1 MATIR
6 NSISLQDRMTPVFRS
21 IIKSMDSTMRV
32 MRNLDKQANN
42 GVQSK
47 AYRAAQRDIKR
58 ANNELIKMQNH
69 LDRADR
75 SAGKLATTTNK
86 VATNMSRMRS
96 GGFNLTNLASG
107 LYLLKNIANT
117 LSDIMT
123 TPDTLG
129 SLEYR
134 LATYDTSKATGSQ
147 LFDASYL
154 AAMRSRSDLESTAS
168 LASRILISG
177 ATKGS
182 GAEAID
188 LAETLNKASFLG
200 GSSSA
205 ESQRALLQLSQALAS
220 GVLQG
225 DELRAIREQA
235 PGLTDTLAKGL
246 SSLAE
251 RGALPEKFIGTTVGD
266 LKALGSEGELTAE
279 RVIAAFKEMGD
290 YVDSTFENS
299 PKQFGQAMTG
309 ISNIWKRWLKLM
321 GQGDNALAKI
331 NDRAWKLMEWFASE
345 SGEDFMT
352 GLAKGLNAIVDIV
365 FGVVDSIGSLIDKFN
380 NLQSSSNI
388 LQAALVALAVVGAAA
403 AVFLAGKWIASWIAM
418 LWPVLLAVAVVGVLI
433 YALLEAGYTTAE
445 IVGAICGAFV
455 FTAYLLYDLIV
466 WIITVV
472 YWAIALVWDGIVALA
487 YIISVLIVGIVAAII
502 LAVQSVVQLILWVIT
517 TIWAAIVTIYNVL
530 FTIIKGA
537 WGVIKA
543 AIVSVYA
550 LFVDLGK
557 GVLTILQSIASAI
570 DWVFGSNL
578 ADTIGGWISGLDQ
591 SVADLDK
598 ALDPLGEFEDIGAQW
613 SVSYENLGDM
623 YSGQGAYDDWN
634 IIDNMSDVWNGS
646 GSLMEGIG
654 QVGESIMLDPTALD
668 SWALGNTVN
677 PMNGWNTGYT
687 FGSGLIDDVSAMNT
701 DFGLSGTSEIEDLM
715 NTIATDG
722 LGVDGGNLDSV
733 GSISSDVDISDED
746 LKLLREMTARDFLL
760 NVQTVTPQATITFG
774 DVRETADID
783 QIMEVIQDMVDEEL
797 ATSLVVE

>member
-75 SAGKLATTTNK
+75 TAGKLATTTNK

-117 LSDIMT
+117 LSDIME

-134 LATYDTSKATGSQ
+134 LGTYDTTKATGSQ

-154 AAMRSRSDLESTAS
+154 AAMRSRSDLESTAG

-177 ATKGS
+177 ATNGN

-251 RGALPEKFIGTTVGD
+251 KGALPEKFIGTTMGD
-266 LKALGSEGELTAE
+266 LKSLGSEGELTAD
-279 RVIAAFKEMGD
+279 RVIAAFREMGD
-290 YVDSTFENS
+290 YVDTTFENS

-309 ISNIWKRWLKLM
+309 IGNIWKRWLKLM

-331 NDRAWKLMEWFASE
+331 NDRAWKLMEWFASD
-345 SGEDFMT
+345 SGEKFFMN
-352 GLAKGLNAIVDIV
+352 LAKGFN
-365 FGVVDSIGSLIDKFN
+365 FVVDCIFAVIDWTGRLIDKFN
-380 NLQSSSNI
+380 NLENSSNI
-388 LQAALVALAVVGAAA
+388 LKAALFALAIVGAAA
-403 AVFLAGKWIASWIAM
+403 AVFLAGKWIASWISM
-418 LWPVLLAVAVVGVLI
+418 LWPVLLAVAVVGILI
-433 YALLEAGYTTAE
+433 YALYEAGYTTSE
-445 IVGAICGAFV
+445 IVGGICGAFAFMGYV
-455 FTAYLLYDLIV
+455 LYDIIIWL
-466 WIITVV
+466 ITVV
-472 YWAIALVWDGIVALA
+472 YWAISLVWDGLVGLA
-487 YIISVLIVGIVAAII
+487 YIVTVLVISIVTLII
-502 LAVQSVVQLILWVIT
+502 LALQSVVQIALWVIT
-517 TIWAAIVTIYNVL
+517 TLWAGLVTLYNILYTIV
-530 FTIIKGA
+530 KSA
-537 WGVIKA
+537 WGILKA
-543 AIVSVYA
+543 SIVSVYA
-550 LFVDLGK
+550 LFVGLGE
-557 GVLTILQSIASAI
+557 GVLGILYGIASAI
-570 DWVFGSNL
+570 DWIFGSNL
-578 ADTIGGWISGLDQ
+578 ADAVGGWMSGLGK
-591 SVADLDK
+591 SVKELENT
-598 ALDPLGEFEDIGAQW
+598 LDPLGEFEDIGAQW
-613 SVSYENLGDM
+613 SVSYGELGDM
-623 YSGQGAYDDWN
+623 YAGRGAYDDWN
-634 IIDNMSDVWNGS
+634 ITDNMSDVVGGA
-646 GSLMEGIG
+646 GSLLTG
-654 QVGESIMLDPTALD
+654 VGDTAMSWMLDPTALD
-668 SWALGNTVN
+668 SWAVSNTAN
-677 PMNGWNTGYT
+677 PMDGWNAGYT
-687 FGSGLIDDVSAMNT
+687 FGSGLVDDVAAMNV
-701 DFGLSGTSEIEDLM
+701 DMGLSDISSIEELM
-715 NTIATDG
+715 NTLATDG
-722 LGVDGGNLDSV
+722 LGVNGGDLDSV
-733 GSISSDVDISDED
+733 GNIKSDVDISDED
-746 LKLLREMTARDFLL
+746 LKLLQEMAARDFLL
-760 NVQTVTPQATITFG
+760 NLQTVTPQANITFG
-774 DVRETADID
+774 DVRETADINK
-783 QIMEVIQDMVDEEL
+783 IMEVIQDMVDEEL
-797 ATSLVVE
+797 ATSLVVD